1 MEEKHAMFDITLPKA
16 NLIFNLA
23 NIALIVGAVLV
34 AIGTI
39 AAIWAGGIRDRCAD
53 ERIQVNESLTATARE
68 EAARAN
74 ENTEK
79 LRESNL
85 ILQATADHER
95 AERLKLES
103 RIAPRRLST
112 GATEAMS
119 AKARELCPRIQN
131 VPVTA
136 ADGNNEAQ
144 TFATDFVMI
153 FRGAGCASD
162 LALPIPGLRPEVEGV
177 HIGVRDIAN
186 IPPEAHLL
194 GEILTAGDVAYTI
207 GPLTPEF
214 FAGERLVLIV
224 GAKANE
230 PRP

>member
-1 MEEKHAMFDITLPKA
+1 MEENHAMFDITLLKA
-16 NLIFNLA
+16 NFIFNLA

-39 AAIWAGGIRDRCAD
+39 TAIWAGGIRDRFAD
-53 ERIQVNESLTATARE
+53 ERTQANEARTAIARE

-79 LRESNL
+79 LKESNL
-85 ILQATADHER
+85 ILQAAADRER
-95 AERLKLES
+95 AERLKLEA

-112 GATEAMS
+112 DATATMS
-119 AKARELCPRIQN
+119 AKARELCPRIRN

-136 ADGNNEAQ
+136 AGGNNEAQ
-144 TFATDFVMI
+144 TYGTDFVMI
-153 FRGAGCASD
+153 FRDAGCTSD
-162 LALPIPGLRPEVEGV
+162 LALPIPGLRPEVQGV

-194 GEILTAGDVAYTI
+194 GEILTAGKVAYTI
-207 GPLTPEF
+207 NPMPPEF

-230 PRP
+230 LRR

>member
-1 MEEKHAMFDITLPKA
+1 LCST
-16 NLIFNLA
+16 
-23 NIALIVGAVLV
+23 
-34 AIGTI
+34 
-39 AAIWAGGIRDRCAD
+39 
-53 ERIQVNESLTATARE
+53 TARE

-85 ILQATADHER
+85 ILQADADHER
-95 AERLKLES
+95 AERLKLEA
-103 RIAPRRLST
+103 RIAPRRLPT

-119 AKARELCPRIQN
+119 AKARELCPRIQSI
-131 VPVTA
+131 PVTA
-136 ADGNNEAQ
+136 AGGNNEAQ
-144 TFATDFVMI
+144 TYATDFVMI

-177 HIGVRDIAN
+177 RIGVRDIAN
-186 IPPEAHLL
+186 IPPEAQLL
-194 GEILTAGDVAYTI
+194 GEILRAGNVAYTI
-207 GPLTPEF
+207 NPLTPEF

-230 PRP
+230 QHR

>member
-1 MEEKHAMFDITLPKA
+1 MFDITLPKA

-39 AAIWAGGIRDRCAD
+39 AAIWAGGIRDRFAD
-53 ERIQVNESLTATARE
+53 ERIQVNDSLTGTARE

-103 RIAPRRLST
+103 RIARDVVHRGDRGHERQ
-112 GATEAMS
+112 GA
-119 AKARELCPRIQN
+119 
-131 VPVTA
+131 
-136 ADGNNEAQ
+136 
-144 TFATDFVMI
+144 
-153 FRGAGCASD
+153 
-162 LALPIPGLRPEVEGV
+162 
-177 HIGVRDIAN
+177 
-186 IPPEAHLL
+186 
-194 GEILTAGDVAYTI
+194 
-207 GPLTPEF
+207 
-214 FAGERLVLIV
+214 
-224 GAKANE
+224 
-230 PRP
+230 

>member
-1 MEEKHAMFDITLPKA
+1 MVEKHAMFDITLPIA

-23 NIALIVGAVLV
+23 NMALIVGAILV

-39 AAIWAGGIRDRCAD
+39 AAIWTSGIRDRFAD
-53 ERIQVNESLTATARE
+53 ERIQVNEAQTATARE

-79 LRESNL
+79 LKESNL
-85 ILQATADHER
+85 ILQAAADHER
-95 AERLKLES
+95 AERLKLEA
-103 RIAPRRLST
+103 RMAPRRLSA
-112 GATEAMS
+112 GATAAMS
-119 AKARELCPRIQN
+119 AKARELCPRIGN
-131 VPVTA
+131 IPVTA
-136 ADGNNEAQ
+136 AGGNNEAQ
-144 TFATDFVMI
+144 TYATDFVTI

-186 IPPEAHLL
+186 IPPEARLL
-194 GEILTAGDVAYTI
+194 GEILTAGGVAYSI

-224 GAKANE
+224 GAKANDV
-230 PRP
+230 RP